1 MSMGKVYIVGAGCG
15 DYDLITLRGIECLK
29 KCDTVVYDS
38 LVDNALLE
46 YTEDTA
52 EKICAGKRAGMH
64 SEKQSTINNI
74 LVVKAKSGKTVVRL
88 KGGDPFVFG
97 RGGEEVLALQENNIP
112 YSVVPGVTSAIAVPE
127 LAGIPVTH
135 RNLSRSLHIIT
146 GHTAQDTLP
155 DNLKEYAKLKGT
167 LVFLMG
173 IKKLPQIV
181 QGLVEN
187 GKSKNTPAAVV
198 SNGAYAVSQTVRGTL
213 ENICSL
219 AEEKKV
225 VPPAIIVVGETAA
238 FDLSP
243 TLEQP
248 LKNISVTVT
257 GTQRLAHKLSKQLS
271 ALGAD
276 TRHLDYLNVIE
287 YQSNPLFEQ
296 ALNNIDSYHYVVL
309 TSMNGAEIFL
319 KRLHS
324 LKIDIRS
331 LANIKFAVIGTGTA
345 SVLEKNGIFA
355 DLIPRVYTSAELG
368 RLLVDSVEK
377 SDKLLILRAENGS
390 KELTEILDNGGIKY
404 SDIKTYDIQL
414 QGDSQSCM
422 VDTDFITFASSS
434 GVKSFFEKGYSIS
447 AKTKIVCI
455 GEITARALL
464 QRNIKEFN
472 IAKTKDVHGVVNA
485 ILKTANCE
493 ADTKD

>member
-1 MSMGKVYIVGAGCG
+1 M
-15 DYDLITLRGIECLK
+15 
-29 KCDTVVYDS
+29 
-38 LVDNALLE
+38 
-46 YTEDTA
+46 
-52 EKICAGKRAGMH
+52 
-64 SEKQSTINNI
+64 
-74 LVVKAKSGKTVVRL
+74 
-88 KGGDPFVFG
+88 
-97 RGGEEVLALQENNIP
+97 
-112 YSVVPGVTSAIAVPE
+112 
-127 LAGIPVTH
+127 
-135 RNLSRSLHIIT
+135 
-146 GHTAQDTLP
+146 
-155 DNLKEYAKLKGT
+155 
-167 LVFLMG
+167 
-173 IKKLPQIV
+173 
-181 QGLVEN
+181 
-187 GKSKNTPAAVV
+187 
-198 SNGAYAVSQTVRGTL
+198 
-213 ENICSL
+213 
-219 AEEKKV
+219 
-225 VPPAIIVVGETAA
+225 
-238 FDLSP
+238 
-243 TLEQP
+243 
-248 LKNISVTVT
+248 
-257 GTQRLAHKLSKQLS
+257 
-271 ALGAD
+271 GAD

-287 YQSNPLFEQ
+287 YQSNLLFEQ

-355 DLIPRVYTSAELG
+355 DLIPRIYTSAELG

-377 SDKLLILRAENGS
+377 SDRLLILRAENGS